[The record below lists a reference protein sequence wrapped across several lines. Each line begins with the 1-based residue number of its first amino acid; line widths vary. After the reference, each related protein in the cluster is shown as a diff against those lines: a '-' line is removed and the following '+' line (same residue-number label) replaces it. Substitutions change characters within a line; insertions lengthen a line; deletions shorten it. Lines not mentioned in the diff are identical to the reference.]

1 MFGKRTGATLGIIA
15 ATTFALSTLTTN
27 PAAASGQSAA
37 AGQAGV
43 PSCVDYWVW
52 TYRTAKYVTI
62 ANYCRYRVRIKVV
75 IAWGPDSP
83 CMTIAAN
90 GRASWRWAR
99 GHQRFDGL
107 RKC

>member
-1 MFGKRTGATLGIIA
+1 MFGKKTGATLGIIA
-15 ATTFALSTLTTN
+15 ATTFALSTLTAN
-27 PAAASGQSAA
+27 PAAAVGQSAA

-43 PSCVDYWVW
+43 PSCVGYRVFNH
-52 TYRTAKYVTI
+52 RTAKYVTI
-62 ANYCRYRVRIKVV
+62 ANNCRYKVRIKVV